1 MHYRY
6 VNQSSLDNK
15 ARSKPL
21 PVRLIRARVEPGM
34 WRRCSSGFDGI
45 GSVGDF
51 SVGFDFSDSDSDSD
65 LAISPRR
72 FRVPIWCS
80 VLFLVSIPNTPLFF
94 RGDSQI
100 VERIY
105 SLSVSYCH
113 PCAASC
119 W

>member
-51 SVGFDFSDSDSDSD
+51 SAGFDFSDSDSDSD

-80 VLFLVSIPNTPLFF
+80 VLFLVLVSAFCFLLLFLVL
-94 RGDSQI
+94 RDILRTQI
-100 VERIY
+100 NDGVN
-105 SLSVSYCH
+105 V
-113 PCAASC
+113 
-119 W
+119 

>member
-1 MHYRY
+1 MVFEILYM
-6 VNQSSLDNK
+6 SELT
-15 ARSKPL
+15 
-21 PVRLIRARVEPGM
+21 
-34 WRRCSSGFDGI
+34 GFDGI